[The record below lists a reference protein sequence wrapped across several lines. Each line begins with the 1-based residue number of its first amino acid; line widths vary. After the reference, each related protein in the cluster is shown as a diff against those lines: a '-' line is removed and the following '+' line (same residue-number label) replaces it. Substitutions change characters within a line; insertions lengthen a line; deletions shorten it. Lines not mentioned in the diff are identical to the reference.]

1 MGLFGNILRGIGA
14 AGSILGAPFTGGTSL
29 GLLPAVLGGVGA
41 VGGALSNTEGART
54 SRSSSTRT
62 DERTP
67 IIPENIQQYIDSLV
81 SANQDRLNTPL
92 NMEDLALDEE
102 KLLSSLGQL
111 DITGRSRINA
121 LAEAQKGN
129 VSSDLASRGLSY
141 SPGVVSNALATSEA
155 FRGNNLANLSNQVAQ
170 QRFDL
175 IRGIEERRANL
186 PILFENLLNDR
197 MQTAGNFLSGIP
209 LGSRV
214 TSTAE
219 GTNVAPGSMLGG
231 AIQGG
236 LTGYGL
242 GGGFD
247 NVFNNTVNSRRS
259 AEPRVGEA
267 RRLT

>member
-14 AGSILGAPFTGGTSL
+14 
-29 GLLPAVLGGVGA
+29 VGA
-41 VGGALSNTEGART
+41 SFIPGGGALAPIIMGGIGAAGGALSNTEGART
-54 SRSSSTRT
+54 SRSSSTGT
-62 DERTP
+62 SERIP
-67 IIPENIQQYIDSLV
+67 ILPENVQAYLDTLV
-81 SANQDRLNTPL
+81 GAANDRFSTPL
-92 NMEDLALDEE
+92 SIDDLAYDEE
-102 KLLSSLGQL
+102 KLLGGLNQL
-111 DITGRSRINA
+111 DVTGRSRINA
-121 LAEAQKGN
+121 LADVQKNN
-129 VSSDLASRGLSY
+129 VSGDLASRGLSF

-197 MQTAGNFLSGIP
+197 LRTGASFLSGIP
-209 LGSRV
+209 LGSKI
-214 TSTAE
+214 TTTQE
-219 GTNVAPGSMLGG
+219 GTNIGPGSALGG

-236 LTGYGL
+236 LGGYSL

-247 NVFNNTVNSRRS
+247 NLFNNQGSS
-259 AEPRVGEA
+259 PSPEPRVGEA

>member
-14 AGSILGAPFTGGTSL
+14 VGSAVAAPFTAGTSL
-29 GLLPAVLGGVGA
+29 SFLPAVLGGVGA

-54 SRSSSTRT
+54 SRSSSTSIA
-62 DERTP
+62 ERTP
-67 IIPENIQQYIDSLV
+67 ILPENVQAYLDSLIGA
-81 SANQDRLNTPL
+81 ANDRFATPL
-92 NMEDLALDEE
+92 DINDLAYNEE
-102 KLLSSLGQL
+102 KLLGGLNQL
-111 DITGRSRINA
+111 DVTGRSRINA
-121 LAEAQKGN
+121 LSDVQKNN

-170 QRFDL
+170 QKFDL

-197 MQTAGNFLSGIP
+197 LRTGSSFLSGIP
-209 LGSRV
+209 LGSRITT
-214 TSTAE
+214 TSE
-219 GTNVAPGSMLGG
+219 GTNVGTGSPLAG

-247 NVFNNTVNSRRS
+247 NLFNNQGS
-259 AEPRVGEA
+259 APSPEPRVGEA
-267 RRLT
+267 RRF